1 MKGVLEILSGD
12 WTNAFGWMLLHSLWQ
27 SFLVLFI
34 TTTCLRF
41 ISPMKSGPRYA
52 VACAGFLLMIITSAC
67 TLIYLQ
73 SSRNDLPNAVATSY
87 VVNVSTNTSDVFL
100 SSDLLPSIARTI
112 EPALPFLVG
121 IWGLGFAFYTLRL
134 SGGLLHTYRLR
145 ATALPLEGDW
155 ATFLTK
161 SAGMLGVRQLVSV
174 AESASINAPMVIGYF
189 KPVIL
194 LPLGMVSGL
203 TTEQLETIFLH
214 ELAHIRRHDYLIN
227 VIQSIFET
235 VFFFNPF
242 VRILSNEIR
251 KEREHCC
258 DDVVVRHHGGSKAY
272 AHALARLAELKL
284 SASGFALALADDK
297 NQLLNRIKRIM
308 ERSTNASGKGRIMIP
323 LVLLLAGLLCISWL
337 GSGRTDVIDNLQMN
351 SYSDTVPKKENGARY
366 SRRSIITLDENGQPH
381 EQIVEE
387 FEGDESLRPLLQLHA
402 PPNPHVN
409 MMPPG
414 APDTI
419 PPSPPVFGHRDWRE
433 FSESLEQELK
443 KSFEQFYGHMN
454 RDSAFF
460 PMELD
465 QLPFPDWDNFN
476 IPEEALRSLEEFEH
490 SNALRDLDKQ
500 MEKLR
505 DLDIERFDDLGKEF
519 DFHGNRMG
527 RYEQVLRDELS
538 KDGYLSEGESIQS
551 LQWNNDSFKVNDK
564 KIREE
569 HEKKYKDLNEKF
581 FGHNP
586 DGGKVE

>member
-1 MKGVLEILSGD
+1 MKGILEILSGH
-12 WTNAFGWMLLHSLWQ
+12 WTDALGWMLLHSLWQ
-27 SFLVLFI
+27 SLLILFI

-67 TLIYLQ
+67 TLFYLH
-73 SSRNDLPNAVATSY
+73 SSRNDMPNEVATSF
-87 VVNVSTNTSDVFL
+87 VVNISTDTNDVSAASG
-100 SSDLLPSIARTI
+100 LLPAIARTI
-112 EPALPFLVG
+112 EPGLPLLVA
-121 IWGLGFAFYTLRL
+121 IWALGFVFYALRL
-134 SGGLLHTYRLR
+134 SGGLFHTYRLR
-145 ATALPLEGDW
+145 ATARPLEGEW
-155 ATFLTK
+155 GMFLAK
-161 SAGMLGVRQLVSV
+161 SGGMLGVRQLVSV
-174 AESASINAPMVIGYF
+174 AESASINAPVVIGYF

-227 VIQSIFET
+227 VIQSMFET

-258 DDVVVRHHGGSKAY
+258 DDVVITHHGGSKAY
-272 AHALARLAELKL
+272 AYALAHLAEAKL

-323 LVLLLAGLLCISWL
+323 LVLLFAGLLCISWL
-337 GSGRTDVIDNLQMN
+337 GSGRTDVIENLQIG
-351 SYSDTVPKKENGARY
+351 SYSDTVPQKENGARY

-402 PPNPHVN
+402 PPIPHVN
-409 MMPPG
+409 VTPPG

-419 PPSPPVFGHRDWRE
+419 PPPPPGLGHRDWRE

-443 KSFEQFYGHMN
+443 KSFEQFYGHMK

-465 QLPFPDWDNFN
+465 QFPFPDWDNFN

-490 SNALRDLDKQ
+490 SDAFRNFDKQ
-500 MEKLR
+500 IEKLR

-519 DFHGNRMG
+519 DFHGSRVG
-527 RYEQVLRDELS
+527 RYEQVLRDELL
-538 KDGYLSEGESIQS
+538 KDGYLSEDESIQS
-551 LQWNNDSFKVNDK
+551 LEWNNDSFKVNNK
-564 KIREE
+564 QIREE

-586 DGGKVE
+586 DRGKVE